1 LKKSLVAVL
10 LVVSLLA
17 VAEVALVLHF
27 ALGTGRFH
35 KPVELALS
43 FKPFTTG
50 ELLQFDLEVDT
61 ETCGKKIDSKELEA
75 VERRVSKIRE
85 LSIEKPILF
94 RECPE
99 SVVRYELL
107 KSIVE
112 ESSEEET
119 DADEKLLKALGLIP
133 PDEDLKETLTDV
145 YSEQIAGFYDT
156 ETKSITI
163 VKDKGT
169 GSIMD
174 EITMAHEIT
183 HALQDQH
190 FNLVEPP
197 LENDDYNGDNN
208 LAVLS
213 LVEGDAM
220 TTMVKYAQEYVD
232 LKKLLQEELA
242 GTDIASEELDSA
254 PVYIQ
259 RSLMFPYEE
268 GMVFVNALEESGGE
282 HAVDNAFR
290 NPPLSS
296 EQIMHPHKYIS
307 GDDQPRDVPVLD
319 ISGSLGE
326 DWEMINE
333 DCMGEF
339 DVDVWFEQY
348 CGLLTSVDVAQG
360 WGGNTIQYYQGPGD
374 DHVVLN
380 AFVWDS
386 PDDARQFLDG
396 YAELLENRFEDGLK
410 DVDGDSSWYVLEADG
425 VLFYCAMA
433 GDATLCVQASD
444 RETLDIVLGSY
455 PSYTPAR

>member
-17 VAEVALVLHF
+17 LAEVALVLHF
-27 ALGTGRFH
+27 ALGTGRIY
-35 KPVELALS
+35 KPVELTLS

-61 ETCGKKIDSKELEA
+61 ETCGRKINSKELET
-75 VERRVSKIRE
+75 VERRVSKVRE
-85 LSIEKPILF
+85 LSIEKPALF

-107 KSIVE
+107 GSIVE

-119 DADEKLLKALGLIP
+119 EADEKLLKALGLIP
-133 PDEDLKETLTDV
+133 PDENLEETLTDV

-156 ETKSITI
+156 ETKNITI
-163 VKDKGT
+163 VKDKSA

-220 TTMVKYAQEYVD
+220 TTMVKYAKEYVD
-232 LKKLLQEELA
+232 LNKLLQEELA
-242 GTDIASEELDSA
+242 GADIASEELDNA

-268 GMVFVNALEESGGE
+268 GMAFVSALEESGGE
-282 HAVDNAFR
+282 PAVDNAFR

-296 EQIMHPHKYIS
+296 EQIMHPHKYIQ
-307 GDDQPRDVPVLD
+307 GIDQPRDVPVLD
-319 ISGSLGE
+319 VAGSLGE
-326 DWEMINE
+326 GWEMTNE
-333 DCMGEF
+333 DCMGEL

-348 CGLLTSVDVAQG
+348 CGLLASVDVAGG

-374 DHVVLN
+374 DYIVVN
-380 AFVWDS
+380 SFVWDT

-396 YAELLENRFEDGLK
+396 YAELLESRFEDGLK
-410 DVDGDSSWYVLEADG
+410 EVNSNSAYYLLEADG
-425 VLFYCAMA
+425 ELFYCAMA
-433 GDATLCVQASD
+433 GDATLCVQAPD
-444 RETLDIVLGSY
+444 RETLDTVLDSN
-455 PSYTPAR
+455 PAYTPAR

>member
-1 LKKSLVAVL
+1 MKRGLVAVL

-27 ALGTGRFH
+27 ALGTGRIH
-35 KPVELALS
+35 KPVELTLS

-50 ELLQFDLEVDT
+50 ELLQFDLEVDA
-61 ETCGKKIDSKELEA
+61 ETCGKKINSKELET
-75 VERRVSKIRE
+75 VETRVSKVRE
-85 LSIEKPILF
+85 LSIEKPTLF

-112 ESSEEET
+112 ESSEEDT

-133 PDEDLKETLTDV
+133 PDENLEETLTDV

-156 ETKSITI
+156 ETKNITI
-163 VKDKGT
+163 VKDKSA

-220 TTMVKYAQEYVD
+220 TTMVKYAKEYVD
-232 LKKLLQEELA
+232 LNKLLQEELA
-242 GTDIASEELDSA
+242 GADIASEELDNA
-254 PVYIQ
+254 PIYIQ

-268 GMVFVNALEESGGE
+268 GMAFVSALEESGGE
-282 HAVDNAFR
+282 PAVDNAFR

-296 EQIMHPHKYIS
+296 EQVMHPHKYIQ
-307 GDDQPRDVPVLD
+307 GDDQPRDVPAPD

-326 DWEMINE
+326 GWEMTNE

-348 CGLLTSVDVAQG
+348 CGLLASVDVAGG

-374 DHVVLN
+374 DHVVVN
-380 AFVWDS
+380 AFVWDT
-386 PDDARQFLDG
+386 PEDAGQFFDG
-396 YAELLENRFEDGLK
+396 YAELLDSRFEDGLK
-410 DVDGDSSWYVLEADG
+410 EVDSDSAYYLLEADG
-425 VLFYCAMA
+425 ELFYCAMT
-433 GDATLCVQASD
+433 GDATLCVQAPD
-444 RETLDIVLGSY
+444 RETLDTVLDSS
-455 PSYTPAR
+455 PAYTPAR